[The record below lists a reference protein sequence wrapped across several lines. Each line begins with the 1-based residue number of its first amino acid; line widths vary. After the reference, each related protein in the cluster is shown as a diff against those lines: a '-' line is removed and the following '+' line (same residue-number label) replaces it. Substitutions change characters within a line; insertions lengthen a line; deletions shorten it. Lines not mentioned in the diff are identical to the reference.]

1 MNSLKYFNNACAL
14 TSICYPSSYGN
25 TRKRKVTFLFLA
37 INSIM
42 TYLLTSLAEPM
53 LPLIAAVTADRLLPL
68 LTSAEQNVHKYILDH
83 Y

>member
-1 MNSLKYFNNACAL
+1 MA
-14 TSICYPSSYGN
+14 
-25 TRKRKVTFLFLA
+25 
-37 INSIM
+37 
-42 TYLLTSLAEPM
+42 YLLTSLAEPM